1 MKHIRTI
8 SVAKASDAF
17 GYFFLQIW
25 LTAFVTLLSGAFGAA
40 KDK

>member
-8 SVAKASDAF
+8 SVGKASDAF
-17 GYFFLQIW
+17 GSIFLQVW
-25 LTAFVTLLSGAFGAA
+25 LNAFLFLLTGAFGAA